1 MDIPT
6 YPARPVKGGP
16 YHVAP
21 DKPEA
26 DQWFYEP
33 KVNGWRVLVNVK
45 AKKMWNRHGAPS
57 SIEHKFQP
65 ALDQLASVFKGG
77 HDTWLDC
84 EALGLRAL
92 GAGLG
97 SLVVFDVCNLGA
109 DVYTLRQ
116 EILDLALQD
125 IVWPWA
131 VNARPAQDVI
141 YRLPRVGWS
150 TAGEMYDNLQAA
162 NTALGLEL
170 YEGVVAKHGAKPYP
184 VQRRSST
191 TPPTDAAGMDPNG
204 AGRSGAQPN
213 HGQDSEA

>member
-6 YPARPVKGGP
+6 YPARPVNGGP
-16 YHVAP
+16 YDVAP
-21 DKPEA
+21 NKPEA

-65 ALDQLASVFKGG
+65 ALDQLASVFAGEFNP
-77 HDTWLDC
+77 WLDC

-97 SLVVFDVCNLGA
+97 SLVVFDICNMTGHGHDRRDDDYA
-109 DVYTLRQ
+109 ERQ
-116 EILDLALQD
+116 EVLDLCLQD

-150 TAGEMYDNLQAA
+150 KAGEMYDNLRAA

-184 VQRRSST
+184 VQRRS
-191 TPPTDAAGMDPNG
+191 PTEETALWVKH
-204 AGRSGAQPN
+204 RWKY
-213 HGQDSEA
+213 